1 MATRLELITVEPDG
15 PPDASVI
22 WLHGLGADGYDFEPI
37 VAELGLG
44 KGYGIRFLFPH
55 APVRPITINAGMEMR
70 GWYDIDEQG
79 LNQRVDERGIR
90 ESAAAVAALLDAEIA
105 TGIDNRRIVLAGFS
119 QGGAIALHLGLRY
132 PQRLGG
138 ILALSTYLPLKDT
151 LSSEADAA
159 QESLSIFFGH
169 GSYDPLIPE
178 ALGSDS
184 ARLLEAA
191 GYVVEYHTYPVQHT
205 VSQEEI
211 RDISGW
217 LVRRLPPG

>member
-1 MATRLELITVEPDG
+1 
-15 PPDASVI
+15 
-22 WLHGLGADGYDFEPI
+22 I

-105 TGIDNRRIVLAGFS
+105 TVIDNRRIVLAGFS